1 MAYAPK
7 STFSSTST
15 SATNSGRPS
24 AGGAAAT
31 AAAGAAGVGP
41 NGQAISPTTHVV
53 REGEGF
59 NNSLKIWEND
69 GQYGAYLKM
78 RVVEP
83 VSAGTTLKIS
93 TRKEV
98 DSAFIQ
104 LGGAFNVKSNREF
117 YNGLDFVVEEGKF
130 GPIMVLSTKETLKP
144 GDYFVTQRRAK

>member
-7 STFSSTST
+7 STFSSTSN
-15 SATNSGRPS
+15 SATDSGRPS
-24 AGGAAAT
+24 AGGA

-78 RVVEP
+78 RVVENVP
-83 VSAGTTLKIS
+83 AGAVLKIS
-93 TRKEV
+93 TRKDV

-117 YNGLDFVVEEGKF
+117 YNGIDFTVEEGKF
-130 GPIMVLSTKETLKP
+130 GPIMVATTKDALAP